1 MVVEIDHT
9 VIADV
14 AVADP
19 LGPED
24 HARLAEFHPIELR
37 GGTVGGDMRHIQE
50 VDTLRFHYD
59 VAISPV
65 DGLWLCR
72 VEMLICLNLITY
84 IRWNDPWI
92 YCCCNEHGQGH

>member
-1 MVVEIDHT
+1 MVIEINHA
-9 VIADV
+9 VVADV

-24 HARLAEFHPIELR
+24 HAGLAELHPIELR
-37 GGTVGGDMRHIQE
+37 GGTVGGDMRHIE
-50 VDTLRFHYD
+50 KVDTLGFHNY

-72 VEMLICLNLITY
+72 IEVLK
-84 IRWNDPWI
+84 
-92 YCCCNEHGQGH
+92 G